1 MRMPPFKRKK
11 KCPNKNPLGL
21 QKHHNRAVLPASR
34 VFNAVEGVK
43 VPMMTIRTRR
53 VAKSVT
59 KKRWTVLS
67 PESRAQA
74 IAILRDIER

>member
-1 MRMPPFKRKK
+1 
-11 KCPNKNPLGL
+11 
-21 QKHHNRAVLPASR
+21 
-34 VFNAVEGVK
+34 
-43 VPMMTIRTRR
+43 MMTIRTRR